1 MGKRKEEE
9 RQKIKDKDCNL
20 GIKAL
25 PYARKGEASCRK
37 DVRMEK
43 RKRKEEGRRQE
54 GRSTNYERKLKR
66 MCEGLV
72 YWKKRKSR

>member
-20 GIKAL
+20 GMKAL

-43 RKRKEEGRRQE
+43 RKRKEGH
-54 GRSTNYERKLKR
+54 
-66 MCEGLV
+66 
-72 YWKKRKSR
+72 

>member
-1 MGKRKEEE
+1 MFNYKENRSQLGQRTGLGKRKEEE

-20 GIKAL
+20 GMKAL

-43 RKRKEEGRRQE
+43 RKRKEED
-54 GRSTNYERKLKR
+54 RKEEVRIMK
-66 MCEGLV
+66 G
-72 YWKKRKSR
+72 S

>member
-43 RKRKEEGRRQE
+43 RKRKEGHYKTGRKK
-54 GRSTNYERKLKR
+54 YEL
-66 MCEGLV
+66 
-72 YWKKRKSR
+72 